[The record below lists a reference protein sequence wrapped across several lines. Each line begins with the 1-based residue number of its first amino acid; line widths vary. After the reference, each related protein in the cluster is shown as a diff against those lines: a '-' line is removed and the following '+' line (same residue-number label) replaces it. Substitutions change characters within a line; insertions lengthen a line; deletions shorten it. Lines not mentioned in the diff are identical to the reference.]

1 VVGLVLEWIEN
12 QGGLRTIEAKNRE
25 KAGVIYDALDSRP
38 DVYDPAVSNKSDRS
52 LMNITFR
59 LRNSNLEGDF
69 LAGAEARGMDGL
81 KGHRSVGGFR
91 ASVYNAFPLEGA
103 SALAEYLEEFANANG

>member
-1 VVGLVLEWIEN
+1 M
-12 QGGLRTIEAKNRE
+12 EARNRE
-25 KAGVIYDALDSRP
+25 KADVIYKALTARP
-38 DVYDPAVSNKSDRS
+38 DVYEPTVSDQRDRS

-59 LRNSNLEGDF
+59 LRNPSREALF

-103 SALAEYLEEFANANG
+103 QALAEYLAEFAR